1 MGKNEKQPREY
12 RGVNDEIREQQRKMK
27 DMSWKG
33 KFQYFWDYYRY
44 HTLAAVFI
52 TIMAVSLI
60 RNIVMAKDYIFNA
73 IMLNAYN
80 LSSQSLSDTF
90 AEYAGLDTETYECF
104 IDTTTSMS
112 LDNHSEY
119 EVANGQRIVAMVQTQ
134 DLDAVV
140 FDSEMFNNYSY
151 NQMFFDLREIFTEEE
166 LSKYED
172 KLYYIEYAEIR
183 KMNEQHDYICP
194 ELITPYDDRTPESI
208 AAEAE
213 KHRHPENF
221 KEPIPVGIYLADSPF
236 VVKSNSYFHVTPIFG
251 IICNSQRVEVAKQ
264 YLEFLWDD
272 TVDFSQMGNTEM
284 VW

>member
-1 MGKNEKQPREY
+1 MEKNHKQPREY
-12 RGVNDEIREQQRKMK
+12 RGVNDEIREQQRKTK

-33 KFQYFWDYYRY
+33 KLQYFWDYYRY
-44 HTLAAVFI
+44 QTLAAIFI
-52 TIMAVSLI
+52 SFMAFSLI

-80 LSSQSLSDTF
+80 LSSQAISDTF
-90 AEYAGLDTETYECF
+90 AEYAGLDTATYECF

-119 EVANGQRIVAMVQTQ
+119 EMANGQRIVAMVQTQ

-166 LSKYED
+166 LSAYEGR
-172 KLYYIEYAEIR
+172 LYYIEYAEIR
-183 KMNEQHDYICP
+183 KMNEQYDYICP
-194 ELITPYDDRTPESI
+194 ELITPYDDRTPEGI

-221 KEPIPVGIYLADSPF
+221 EEPIPVGIYMADSPF
-236 VVKSNSYFHVTPIFG
+236 ALKSNSYFHVVPVFG
-251 IICNSQRVEVAKQ
+251 IICNSQHTETAKQ

-272 TVDFSQMGNTEM
+272 TVDFSQMESTDTL
-284 VW
+284 W

>member
-1 MGKNEKQPREY
+1 MEKNHKQPREY
-12 RGVNDEIREQQRKMK
+12 RGVNDEIREQQRKTK

-33 KFQYFWDYYRY
+33 KLQYFWDYYRY
-44 HTLAAVFI
+44 QTLAAIFI
-52 TIMAVSLI
+52 SFMAFSLI

-80 LSSQSLSDTF
+80 LSSQAISDTF
-90 AEYAGLDTETYECF
+90 AEYAGLDTATYECF

-119 EVANGQRIVAMVQTQ
+119 EMANGQRIVAMVQTQ

-166 LSKYED
+166 LSAYEG

-183 KMNEQHDYICP
+183 KMNEQYDYICP
-194 ELITPYDDRTPESI
+194 ELITPYDDRTPEGI

-221 KEPIPVGIYLADSPF
+221 EEPIPVGIYMADSPF
-236 VVKSNSYFHVTPIFG
+236 ALKSNSYFHVVPVFG
-251 IICNSQRVEVAKQ
+251 IICKSQHTETAKQ

-272 TVDFSQMGNTEM
+272 TVDFSQMESTDTL
-284 VW
+284 W